1 MVDVPEFACNT
12 CMVSFPDYE
21 TMRAHYK
28 TDWHIYNSRRKV
40 AGLAPISQE
49 MWDEKWRAVAN
60 AKEVAKGTDHIKD
73 KKEKAQDEKPRE
85 KKERAPYEPTHCL
98 FDDKRFQTVEKCLKY
113 MRDNY
118 SFTLPDERYI
128 IDIPALLRCLNKM
141 MEEDH
146 QCIFCGRYFSSYY
159 ACRQHMV
166 DSHHSRIGSENEEIM
181 EILEPFYDYRTSIQE
196 YKFKSKVKMEKVR
209 RFLESVTNED
219 AQRALQQHLTKLLLE
234 EGEDEIIESDGEEGE
249 DWEYLSDEEVDDQE
263 LIRMAEL
270 PEDTEVVQ
278 CETEDEF
285 AKIMQELGL
294 KPASVFE

>member
-1 MVDVPEFACNT
+1 
-12 CMVSFPDYE
+12 
-21 TMRAHYK
+21 
-28 TDWHIYNSRRKV
+28 
-40 AGLAPISQE
+40 
-49 MWDEKWRAVAN
+49 
-60 AKEVAKGTDHIKD
+60 
-73 KKEKAQDEKPRE
+73 
-85 KKERAPYEPTHCL
+85 
-98 FDDKRFQTVEKCLKY
+98 
-113 MRDNY
+113 
-118 SFTLPDERYI
+118 
-128 IDIPALLRCLNKM
+128 M

-294 KPASVFE
+294 KPASITDTGDLCLPSGKTVVHREMAYIYKQKGTAARAKRAELAAKNQLMLGDGDKTKLNAGYANNARAMMKKELSRNPFLKVATRAAKRDQKAVIAVLKRQQRDINKLWVQGAANGNIFKRRMDANMPHLLK